1 MGKGTGQF
9 CRSAGRCGAMRRGVH
24 AGMPL
29 GCPLPAQCTQ
39 PPMGMLPRPGRA
51 AGKAK
56 AAPMGRQPRPGRAAG
71 KAKAA
76 PHGQAAKARACS
88 RQGQGSPPWARSQ
101 GQGVQQARPRQPPM
115 GAQARPGHA
124 AAKAKARMHAAAK
137 ALACLR
143 GHAGRPLGAGSRAIA
158 CTRACLGGSGS
169 TAWAR
174 GHAPWVGCQGRGMP
188 QGPLK
193 GHGSTWGGCCS
204 KAKVTSSDPSYSSPP
219 KERLG
224 KNQLWHEETLIC

>member
-1 MGKGTGQF
+1 
-9 CRSAGRCGAMRRGVH
+9 MRGDAARRARGHAPGMPTACPVH
-24 AGMPL
+24 AASHGH
-29 GCPLPAQCTQ
+29 A
-39 PPMGMLPRPGRA
+39 
-51 AGKAK
+51 AK
-56 AAPMGRQPRPGRAAG
+56 ARACSRQGQG
-71 KAKAA
+71 S

-115 GAQARPGHA
+115 GAQPRPGHA

-158 CTRACLGGSGS
+158 CTRACLGQHGAG
-169 TAWAR
+169 AR